1 MIIPDLFVKHDFLNF
16 IYLSQFK
23 LEVLSEMAADFKK
36 YMPVKPEID
45 QSSMLLA
52 PMPGI
57 LKSLSVADGDTVSI
71 LLCTV

>member
-1 MIIPDLFVKHDFLNF
+1 MIIFNLFVKPDFLNF
-16 IYLSQFK
+16 IYLFQFK
-23 LEVLSEMAADFKK
+23 LEILSEMAADLKK

-57 LKSLSVADGDTVSI
+57 LKSISVADGDTVSI

>member
-1 MIIPDLFVKHDFLNF
+1 M
-16 IYLSQFK
+16 
-23 LEVLSEMAADFKK
+23 EVMDEFAADLKK

-57 LKSLSVADGDTVSI
+57 LKSISVTDGDMVSI
-71 LLCTV
+71 LIVWHE